1 MSLSDVRVQS
11 PFESTNLFFVVLLCF
26 NWNPGLFDLHL
37 LYNAERVFSFMQE
50 VKGA

>member
-1 MSLSDVRVQS
+1 MYLSDVQVQS
-11 PFESTNLFFVVLLCF
+11 PVESAHLFFLVLLCF
-26 NWNPGLFDLHL
+26 NWNPGLFDLHV